1 MRRSSGPGRC
11 FLYAAPSGGCLAFG
25 LARRGAEEVGSVD
38 LADASRQDWQRRP
51 HDEMKSTRGSGRAAT
66 AFDVVRDALGLDV
79 TRVDQSLYDLSPEA
93 LGTFDLVF
101 MGNILRS
108 EEHTSELQS
117 LMRISYAFLYLKN
130 KHKSKPN

>member
-38 LADASRQDWQRRP
+38 LAEASRQDWQRRP

-93 LGTFDLVF
+93 LGTFDFVF
-101 MGNILRS
+101 MGNILLHLADPARAD
-108 EEHTSELQS
+108 
-117 LMRISYAFLYLKN
+117 R
-130 KHKSKPN
+130 KSTRLNSSTQCASRMPSSA